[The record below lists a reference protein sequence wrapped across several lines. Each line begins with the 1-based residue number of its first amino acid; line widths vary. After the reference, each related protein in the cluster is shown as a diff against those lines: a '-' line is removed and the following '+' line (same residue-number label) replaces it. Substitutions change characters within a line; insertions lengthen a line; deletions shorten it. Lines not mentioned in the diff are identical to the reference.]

1 MNSPNDRSIPNLV
14 GEAVG
19 QLSKLI
25 SNEFELARAEASD
38 KIGQIV
44 KSGAMIGAG
53 AVLMVPALVILLI
66 AAADGLIA
74 AGMSDGV
81 AYLIIGVIAAAI
93 SGGLIMVGINR
104 MTSEALMP
112 KVTLEQLRRDKQAAK
127 EMVT

>member
-44 KSGAMIGAG
+44 RSGAMIGAG

-74 AGMSDGV
+74 AGMSDAV
-81 AYLIIGVIAAAI
+81 AYLLIGVIAAAI

-104 MTSEALMP
+104 MTSDALMP